1 MMRISFQ
8 RSKELFWDKRKAL
21 TITRSFKNLKS
32 NFISQY
38 RDLNAYAPKDSALEI
53 CHFWKNFYIL
63 KNKKFSY
70 NLVDKDIFTGV
81 LCMENTYIH
90 YYSLLLY
97 VWGYILS
104 IIYIYHAFLILFH
117 RRFSD
122 LGKNFHYFM
131 NYNSEIWFLS
141 RPNLRFSNVYSIPFG
156 RTFDHINSASF
167 LRHSVSRFRR
177 INTPKL
183 RIGGLF
189 HADLFML
196 FVNSILPIQRL
207 WRGDTLKNSPH
218 EIMNFKRNI
227 NPCFRALKNK
237 TFKYIKSNLSPCLN
251 GQWTIILNI
260 NKIFKWIIRVIV
272 LRFKILYKVFTM
284 CSGLI
289 VHSVQTEMYKH
300 NKFSLKDIKGKGE
313 EYTNYPRN
321 KTCRLPLKLSNYLWG
336 KHAQTKYNIFK
347 TIHILG
353 LGLIIE
359 TFVSSIRGQNTYIHY
374 YLPLLNTRGFIW
386 SIFTY
391 LKNAFLIHFHRHLF
405 DLETIFHHFIDFNFR
420 GWFLSGPKNTFRTFI
435 PILLDVLFDHI
446 NSARFIDYNFSS
458 WFLSGPNK
466 QFSNIMSIL
475 FESRPLKASKNLWRI
490 FWININ
496 KHEFLSWIFKVNP
509 TKQSPFLRLELHSFQ
524 GQTDSKNASK

>member
-1 MMRISFQ
+1 MDISKQYFEKPLSLSPISLPKW
-8 RSKELFWDKRKAL
+8 RPFPPLKIDLKPCMGYYEVSFAYIYYHLFL
-21 TITRSFKNLKS
+21 
-32 NFISQY
+32 
-38 RDLNAYAPKDSALEI
+38 LN
-53 CHFWKNFYIL
+53 
-63 KNKKFSY
+63 
-70 NLVDKDIFTGV
+70 
-81 LCMENTYIH
+81 
-90 YYSLLLY
+90 

-104 IIYIYHAFLILFH
+104 YLNYFNTAIFIHFH
-117 RRFSD
+117 RHFLD
-122 LGKNFHYFM
+122 FAKIHHFM
-131 NYNSEIWFLS
+131 DFKFRTWFLS
-141 RPNLRFSNVYSIPFG
+141 RPNLHISNVHSIPLA
-156 RTFDHINSASF
+156 RLFDHINSASF
-167 LRHSVSRFRR
+167 LRHLVSRSRR
-177 INTPKL
+177 VNTQKL

-189 HADLFML
+189 HAVLFML
-196 FVNSILPIQRL
+196 FVISILPIQRL
-207 WRGDTLKNSPH
+207 WRGDTLKIFPH
-218 EIMNFKRNI
+218 EIMNFKRNL
-227 NPCFRALKNK
+227 NSCSRALKNK
-237 TFKYIKSNLSPCLN
+237 TFKDIKSNLSPSLN

-272 LRFKILYKVFTM
+272 LRFKILFKVFTM

-289 VHSVQTEMYKH
+289 VHSVQTEMSKH